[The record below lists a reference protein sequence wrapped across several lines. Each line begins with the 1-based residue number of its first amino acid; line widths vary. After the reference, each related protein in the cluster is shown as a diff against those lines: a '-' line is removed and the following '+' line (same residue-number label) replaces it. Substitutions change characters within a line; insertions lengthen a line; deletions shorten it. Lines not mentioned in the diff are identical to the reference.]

1 MRCIALS
8 VIAGGLVFASAAN
21 ADVSYDLGFIGPL
34 NSEVNGGITSNSFD
48 IVISGDM
55 GLQNIVG
62 FAFEGFYDEDPSG
75 ASWASD
81 TLLVITTPG
90 GETWTVGGLSAPND
104 EDWDFQG
111 GGSTDPGFYS
121 HITEMW
127 GLGEIDPV
135 GTWTLTFTNDW
146 NSSSAS
152 AITWDDPIF
161 TLIEVPAPGALAL
174 LGIAGLAGTRRR
186 R

>member
-8 VIAGGLVFASAAN
+8 AIAGGLLLAGTAT
-21 ADVSYDLGFIGPL
+21 ADVSYDLGFIGPI
-34 NSEVNGGITSNSFD
+34 NSAANGGITSNSFE
-48 IVISGDM
+48 ITISEDA
-55 GLQNIVG
+55 GLLGIVG
-62 FAFEGFYDEDPSG
+62 FAFEGIYGEDEGSG
-75 ASWASD
+75 SWASD

-90 GETWTVGGLSAPND
+90 GDTWTVGGLSTPAD

-111 GGSTDPGFYS
+111 GISNPPGFYS

-127 GLGEIDPV
+127 GLGTVDPV

-161 TLIEVPAPGALAL
+161 TLIEIPGPGALAL